1 MIIKTVSFK
10 KSSTYDSKRVEKYSQ
25 ILNGEYTEFEN
36 AGDTLMIYQ
45 FDNRGEYSIGWV
57 VTYKNGLEIYRT
69 SDKNID
75 TIWWYD

>member
-1 MIIKTVSFK
+1 MIIKTVLFK
-10 KSSTYDSKRVEKYSQ
+10 ELSTYDSKRVKKYSQ

-36 AGDTLMIYQ
+36 DDNTIMIYSYEY
-45 FDNRGEYSIGWV
+45 RGEYSIGWV